1 MEDNPFSV
9 LVGEIKNMSRDQIPV
24 VFRIGRVVSVYPL
37 RVETG
42 GIVLEA
48 SEIFVNESL
57 VKGTE
62 RKIDFGDISGNLQ
75 INGEAAY
82 VTGQANGAFKAQDMG
97 LSAEDRVILLTDEDN
112 VFYLLCKVVML

>member
-82 VTGQANGAFKAQDMG
+82 VTGQANGTFKAQDMG